1 MTIFAKWS
9 TLRRL
14 HGKVERNILR
24 NYQARHESTKSTSTQ
39 PSPAR
44 NASTA
49 TATNTSPQWNWI
61 DPVLR
66 PFRAYDR
73 MQQRSP
79 LITQWESAL
88 IIYYLGDLSSQ
99 AMVTNGFQDDR
110 YEPIRGLRAMTIG
123 AIAAIPGY
131 KWFNFLGTHFNYR
144 SHALSLC
151 VKIGIHQAL
160 FVPVFNSFFF
170 GMQPLLAGG
179 SLADAKERIMSCQFW
194 PIVNT
199 FNFTFVPW
207 QYRNVFAGIIAIG
220 WQTYLSWLHRTD
232 ESRQQTKHSKEEKEQ
247 KSANSSKSKQPKEQ
261 PQGQKAQ

>member
-1 MTIFAKWS
+1 
-9 TLRRL
+9 
-14 HGKVERNILR
+14 
-24 NYQARHESTKSTSTQ
+24 
-39 PSPAR
+39 
-44 NASTA
+44 
-49 TATNTSPQWNWI
+49 
-61 DPVLR
+61 
-66 PFRAYDR
+66 

-79 LITQWESAL
+79 LMTQWESAV

-110 YEPIRGLRAMTIG
+110 YEPIRGLRAITIG

-144 SHALSLC
+144 SHILSLC

-160 FVPVFNSFFF
+160 FVPLFNSYFF

-179 SLADAKERIMSCQFW
+179 SLADAKERIMNTVPTSWMKSCQFW

-220 WQTYLSWLHRTD
+220 WQTYLSWLNRTD
-232 ESRQQTKHSKEEKEQ
+232 ENRQQTTRSKEEKEQ
-247 KSANSSKSKQPKEQ
+247 KSANASKSRQSKER
-261 PQGQKAQ
+261 PQGQKAS